1 MDFDYTTETITP
13 DSTSLLT
20 IGGTGA
26 LELSS
31 GTTAQQPVG
40 AIAGAIRWNTT
51 VPQLEYYNGTSWLSF
66 QGSVSSVAVSGSNGI
81 GVAGSPITSS
91 GTITLSLGAITP
103 TSVASS
109 GAVSGTSLTASGL
122 TANSFLYSGTGGL
135 LTTTAAP
142 TNGQILVGSTGAAP
156 ALATLASGTGISTT
170 VGAGTL
176 QINNT
181 GVTSAI
187 GTANQVIVSG
197 ATGAVTFSLPQSI
210 GTASTP
216 TFAQLTI
223 SNNPVASTDT
233 VNLGYLQSVI
243 SGLEWKQVAQ
253 AATTGNLT
261 ATYSNGASG
270 VGATLTNSG
279 VQAAFAIDGYTANLN
294 DRIVVKNQTTQT
306 QNGIYFVSNQGS
318 GATNWVL
325 TRTTDSN
332 TSASLNNATLYV
344 TNGTANGD
352 TGWTQTTANP
362 TIGTSNVVFVQFSG
376 SGTYTAGTGLTLT
389 GNQFSLTSPVVS
401 TLGGTGTTTAPSSG
415 QILVGTS
422 GGQYVPFTLASGT
435 GISTTTGSG
444 TLQINNTGVTSI
456 VAGTAISVSGATGA
470 VTVNNTGVVSFS
482 LNDAS
487 TTSIYTTAPTA
498 ATTGA
503 VASTIT
509 LKTQTTNLVFAA
521 PNGSTG
527 QPTFRSL
534 VYADLPLKLYV
545 ENPSTPTA
553 PTATGANAVA
563 IGSGAA
569 ASASGS
575 LAIGNGSSA
584 VLFGANAR
592 ANGDFATAGDAQ
604 SIKVLYR
611 IITTTAA
618 ATEMFL
624 DGATATQR
632 LVLPTN
638 SAWTFQVR
646 IVCRRTD
653 ATGVYGSWLFSGLIW
668 RDATAAS
675 TTINGT
681 TKTVIGR
688 VGGLGGANDP
698 VVSADTT
705 NGSLK
710 IAVTGL
716 TGDTIRWV
724 ADADLV
730 QVTN

>member
-1 MDFDYTTETITP
+1 MDFDFTTETITP
-13 DSTSLLT
+13 DSTTILT

-26 LELSS
+26 LELPTGS
-31 GTTAQQPVG
+31 TAQEPVG
-40 AIAGAIRWNTT
+40 AVAGAIRWNST
-51 VPQLEYYNGTSWLSF
+51 VPQLEYYNGSAWLAF
-66 QGSVSSVAVSGSNGI
+66 GGSVTSVAVSGSNGI

-122 TANSFLYSGTGGL
+122 TANAFVYSGTGGL
-135 LTTTAAP
+135 LTATSAP
-142 TNGQILVGSTGAAP
+142 TNGQLLIGSTGAAP
-156 ALATLASGTGISTT
+156 VLASVTTGTGISTT
-170 VGAGTL
+170 VGAGSL

-210 GTASTP
+210 GTSSTP
-216 TFAQLTI
+216 TFAQVTI
-223 SNNPVASTDT
+223 SNNPVNATDA
-233 VNLGYLQSVI
+233 VNLTYLQSVV

-253 AATTGNLT
+253 AATTTNLN

-270 VGATLTNSG
+270 VGATLTNAG
-279 VQAAFAIDGYTANLN
+279 TQAAFAVDGYTANLN

-318 GATNWVL
+318 GSTNWVL
-325 TRTTDSN
+325 TRTTDAN
-332 TSASLNNATLYV
+332 TTASLNNATLYV

-362 TIGTSNVVFVQFSG
+362 TIGTSNIIWAQFSG
-376 SGTYTAGTGLTLT
+376 SGTYTAGTGLTLS
-389 GNQFSLTSPVVS
+389 GNQFSLTSPVVA
-401 TLGGTGTTTAPSSG
+401 TLGGTGTTTAPTAG

-422 GGQYVPFTLASGT
+422 GGAYVPYTLASGT

-456 VAGTAISVSGATGA
+456 VAGTGISVSGATGA
-470 VTVNNTGVVSFS
+470 VTVNNTGVTSVALAAPVSILTVS
-482 LNDAS
+482 GS
-487 TTSIYTTAPTA
+487 PVTTTGTLTLALATQTANTVFAGPTSG
-498 ATTGA
+498 GA
-503 VASTIT
+503 VA
-509 LKTQTTNLVFAA
+509 
-521 PNGSTG
+521 
-527 QPTFRSL
+527 PTFRAL
-534 VYADLPLKLYV
+534 TYTDLPLKLYA
-545 ENPSTPTA
+545 ENPSSPTA
-553 PTATGANAVA
+553 PSATGTNAVA
-563 IGSGAA
+563 IGNGSA
-569 ASASGS
+569 ASATNS
-575 LAIGNGSSA
+575 LAIGLGSSA
-584 VLFGANAR
+584 SIFGVQAF

-604 SIKVLYR
+604 SLRVIYR
-611 IITTTAA
+611 IQTTNAT

-624 DGATATQR
+624 DGAGATQR
-632 LVLPTN
+632 LVLPSN
-638 SAWTFQVR
+638 SAWTFQLR

-653 ATGVYGSWLFSGLIW
+653 STGTYGSWMYNGLIY

-675 TTINGT
+675 TTISGT
-681 TKTVIGR
+681 AKTVLARI
-688 VGGLGGANDP
+688 GGLGGGNDP

-724 ADADLV
+724 AEATLV